1 MWNRLRKIMWINLL
15 CALWNGCH
23 YRISLVEYKVWRPRL
38 WKMCRSTWKNK
49 EHYSRSKYKA
59 DKWYDVSWHMQLHM
73 SNDKQWRNT
82 IHYVKPT
89 AQLLFK
95 SQFPK
100 GEHKKRLE
108 MYLPI
113 HDTLIGKLQGM
124 HCQCGIWI
132 HAVLTVMQ
140 ESQAL
145 CALPKLCIT
154 APRKVYFSNGSF
166 DRFEYIW
173 AAFIS
178 YPLTAYYLLLQY
190 LSLTTA

>member
-1 MWNRLRKIMWINLL
+1 MQTCVGNNATSHQWILVYQLKKEKHRIANHLVVYTLAGCPYIAAYYLKIGNCNMWNRLRKIMSINLL

-38 WKMCRSTWKNK
+38 WKMCNSTWKNK

-100 GEHKKRLE
+100 GEHKKPLE
-108 MYLPI
+108 LYLPI

-140 ESQAL
+140 ES
-145 CALPKLCIT
+145 
-154 APRKVYFSNGSF
+154 
-166 DRFEYIW
+166 
-173 AAFIS
+173 
-178 YPLTAYYLLLQY
+178 
-190 LSLTTA
+190 